1 MHYLS
6 NFFFPN
12 LQCHSH
18 IKKKKKK
25 KNSLLGLFVHSS
37 IQRIH
42 LIEANKTPKLRNLVS
57 PIHSF
62 FDEWSYPFIA
72 KTQENIWHCPLA
84 CWTNKCITYPTFFFL
99 SKLQCHSCIQKK
111 KVTTWLVCTLIHSKT
126 TPYRGKLN
134 TKTLYPPK
142 SYPFYF
148 WWMVLSVHC
157 QNTSKHMTLYFSLL
171 NKRVENFL

>member
-1 MHYLS
+1 M
-6 NFFFPN
+6 
-12 LQCHSH
+12 
-18 IKKKKKK
+18 
-25 KNSLLGLFVHSS
+25 FVHSS

-111 KVTTWLVCTLIHSKT
+111 KKSLRGLFAHSSIQRQYLIEANKTPKLRTLLSPIHSI
-126 TPYRGKLN
+126 YDEW
-134 TKTLYPPK
+134 
-142 SYPFYF
+142 SYPFIAKTQANI
-148 WWMVLSVHC
+148 WHC
-157 QNTSKHMTLYFSLL
+157 TLACWA
-171 NKRVENFL
+171 NV